1 MTGEQAMH
9 PLIAECVPYFR
20 PVTLE
25 GLNGKAEMLER
36 LDQKYICRADLLRPA
51 FASFSAHFDMLDIDG
66 RRSFTYE
73 TRYFDSDDTRA
84 YHDHHQGRRKR
95 CKVRVRHYLEAG
107 LTYLEV
113 KLKDRRDVTVKRR
126 LRLDR
131 PITTL
136 DARCMAFVEAEW
148 SALYGTPFGLTLDPV
163 LSMTYRRMTLVAQLG
178 GERMTVDTA
187 LSFDAGGNT
196 VEVPPEMFIL
206 ETKSPNGRGHADAIL
221 RHHHLQPTARVS
233 KYCVGMAATAQVT
246 RANRFLPAMRRLG
259 VLRPPVQAPRGAGF
273 SALL

>member
-1 MTGEQAMH
+1 MH

-20 PVTLE
+20 PITLQD
-25 GLNGKAEMLER
+25 LNGKAEMLER
-36 LDQKYICRADLLRPA
+36 LDQKYICRADRLRPA
-51 FASFSAHFDMLDIDG
+51 FASFAEHFDILEIDG
-66 RRSFTYE
+66 RRSFTYA
-73 TRYFDSDDTRA
+73 TCYFDSDDSRA

-95 CKVRVRHYLEAG
+95 CKVRVRHYLDAD

-131 PITTL
+131 PVTTL
-136 DARCMAFVEAEW
+136 DARCMAFVQAEW
-148 SALYGTPFGLTLDPV
+148 SALYGTDFGLTLFPV

-187 LSFDAGGNT
+187 LTFEANGSDVA
-196 VEVPPEMFIL
+196 VPPEMFIL

-221 RHHHLQPTARVS
+221 RQHHLQPTSRVS
-233 KYCVGMAATAQVT
+233 KYCVGMAATAQVG

-259 VLRPPVQAPRGAGF
+259 VLPARVQEAPRGAGF